1 MGTNGKETLDVRMH
15 LVETDNARRAAAL
28 GLLVGLL
35 TLTAPAGLAAQT
47 QIGIEL
53 GAEPAPLALD
63 VIAARGEAIGDTAGR
78 MNLAD
83 SFGVRPVVLQFW
95 ATWCPKCEALEPRM
109 IEAHREFG
117 EQVDFYAVAVAV
129 GQNPKR
135 IARHLDDHPLPFPML
150 WDEDGEATRRFQA
163 PTTSYVV
170 ILDAEGSVAYTGV
183 DSDQDIRGALA
194 SIVETAATGA
204 AGATGETGATGE

>member
-1 MGTNGKETLDVRMH
+1 MNGKATLDVRTH

-28 GLLVGLL
+28 GLLAALL

-63 VIAARGEAIGDTAGR
+63 VIAGPGEATGEAAGR
-78 MNLAD
+78 IDLAD

-95 ATWCPKCEALEPRM
+95 AAWCPKCEALEPRM
-109 IEAHREFG
+109 IDAHREFG
-117 EQVDFYAVAVAV
+117 ERVDFYAVAVAV

-135 IARHLDDHPLPFPML
+135 IARHLEDHPLPFPML
-150 WDEDGEATRRFQA
+150 WDENGEATRRFQA

-170 ILDAEGSVAYTGV
+170 ILGADGRVAYTGV

-194 SIVETAATGA
+194 SIADTAATGA
-204 AGATGETGATGE
+204 TGE

>member
-1 MGTNGKETLDVRMH
+1 MKDL
-15 LVETDNARRAAAL
+15 TDTANTRRAATL
-28 GLLVGLL
+28 GLLAGLVAL
-35 TLTAPAGLAAQT
+35 AAPASLAAQT

-63 VIAARGEAIGDTAGR
+63 VIESAGETTRRID
-78 MNLAD
+78 LAD
-83 SFGVRPVVLQFW
+83 SFGERPVVLQFW

-117 EQVDFYAVAVAV
+117 DRVDFYAVAVAV

-135 IARHLDDHPLPFPML
+135 VANHMADHPLPFPML

-170 ILDAEGSVAYTGV
+170 ILDAEGGVAYTGV

-194 SIVETAATGA
+194 RIVETAGTSPVG
-204 AGATGETGATGE
+204 G